1 MLHTS
6 DRSAQPS
13 PLRLST
19 QSEESAGVASVTLMV
34 IEPVTMAELTATG
47 VLSPLSGMAVLGI
60 AEVGIIVVG
69 IIVVVGGA
77 AVVKLSRS
85 LTQFPEVQ
93 HPRKQ

>member
-1 MLHTS
+1 
-6 DRSAQPS
+6 
-13 PLRLST
+13 
-19 QSEESAGVASVTLMV
+19 
-34 IEPVTMAELTATG
+34 MAELTATG
-47 VLSPLSGMAVLGI
+47 VLSPLSGMAVLGIAVVGI